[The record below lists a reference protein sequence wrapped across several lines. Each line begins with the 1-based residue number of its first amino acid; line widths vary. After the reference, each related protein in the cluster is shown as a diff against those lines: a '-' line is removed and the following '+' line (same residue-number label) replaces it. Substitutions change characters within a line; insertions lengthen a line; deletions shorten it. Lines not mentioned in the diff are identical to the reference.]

1 MFSACNLKC
10 KYDLFLSVLVA
21 PETVKI
27 RKEPADLKPNED
39 ATLTCDSSSSNPPAK
54 LSWWREGIPV
64 QGLPN
69 TTKPGLHGGKVSS
82 IELKLNVT
90 EQLNGIVYTC
100 QATNEALQ
108 RSVHDAIT
116 LQVLCEYSDYLRPR
130 MIATHLFTSNY
141 K

>member
-1 MFSACNLKC
+1 M
-10 KYDLFLSVLVA
+10 
-21 PETVKI
+21 KI
-27 RKEPADLKPNED
+27 RKEPAELKPNQE

-64 QGLPN
+64 QGLFN
-69 TTKPGLHGGKVSS
+69 TSKPGLHGGKVSS
-82 IELKLNVT
+82 IELKLNIT

-116 LQVLCEYSDYLRPR
+116 LQVLCKFEWQSILLACTDFVLQINQCL
-130 MIATHLFTSNY
+130 MLIM
-141 K
+141 KKQ

>member
-1 MFSACNLKC
+1 VSICCVLQFVV
-10 KYDLFLSVLVA
+10 SV
-21 PETVKI
+21 PPDHVKI
-27 RKEPADLKPNED
+27 RKDPLELKPNEQ

-64 QGLPN
+64 QGLYN
-69 TTKPGLHGGKVSS
+69 TTKAGLHGGTVSS
-82 IELKLNVT
+82 IELKLNIT

-116 LQVLCEYSDYLRPR
+116 LQVLCKAIFSAL
-130 MIATHLFTSNY
+130 M
-141 K
+141 